1 MGNLGLLTE
10 SGIWFTKTPSR
21 PGAWLIIGQNG
32 ASQGNVMKP
41 ARRINEPS
49 PDRSLNTEASKEL
62 YIEKHYSVSELASS
76 WQLSENTI
84 RRMFEDEPGVLRWGT
99 TEGRF
104 KRRYITL
111 RIPETVVLR
120 VHRQLR
126 AAG

>member
-1 MGNLGLLTE
+1 
-10 SGIWFTKTPSR
+10 
-21 PGAWLIIGQNG
+21 
-32 ASQGNVMKP
+32 MKP

-49 PDRSLNTEASKEL
+49 PDRSLNTEARKEIC
-62 YIEKHYSVSELASS
+62 IEKHYSVSELASS

>member
-1 MGNLGLLTE
+1 
-10 SGIWFTKTPSR
+10 
-21 PGAWLIIGQNG
+21 
-32 ASQGNVMKP
+32 MKP
-41 ARRINEPS
+41 ARRLTDLRSDNINAEV
-49 PDRSLNTEASKEL
+49 RKEIC
-62 YIEKHYSVSELASS
+62 IEKHYSVSELATS

-84 RRMFEDEPGVLRWGT
+84 RRMFENEPGVLRWGT
-99 TEGRF
+99 AEGRF